1 MRTSKQIMV
10 PRHLLLIALTSLTT
24 TAACAAPAPPALP
37 ALLRRVSAPVVSQE
51 AANPVTADVDGDGRD
66 DLLVPYEKHLAVL
79 LSRGDGTFAPSPAS
93 PVALPMRV
101 NESVAADFNADGHAD
116 LAFAHHDSYDV
127 AILLGDGKGDF
138 KPPPG
143 SPFSSK
149 PTGKKPHTHALVT
162 ADFNRDAKLDL
173 VVANNTDND
182 VSLLLGDGRGAFAVA
197 PKSPFP
203 CGRSPYPT
211 A

>member
-24 TAACAAPAPPALP
+24 TAACAAPAPPP
-37 ALLRRVSAPVVSQE
+37 ALLRRVPAPVISEE

-93 PVALPMRV
+93 PVALPMKV

-116 LAFAHHDSYDV
+116 L
-127 AILLGDGKGDF
+127 
-138 KPPPG
+138 
-143 SPFSSK
+143 
-149 PTGKKPHTHALVT
+149 
-162 ADFNRDAKLDL
+162 
-173 VVANNTDND
+173 
-182 VSLLLGDGRGAFAVA
+182 
-197 PKSPFP
+197 
-203 CGRSPYPT
+203 
-211 A
+211 